1 MIEAN
6 ERFGRKTMKG
16 STMKFG
22 AHIFKLALAGA
33 IACVE
38 VAPLHAAETWSPL
51 TLKPMRAVSLN
62 EGGKHIVTYF
72 IDAGGVCKLTMMIGE
87 SWESYSDEPP
97 LAKPSRVTVEVASG
111 QSAMVD
117 TADGKALN
125 FHCENRASLMT
136 ATEIDRVAFRTTP

>member
-1 MIEAN
+1 MNI
-6 ERFGRKTMKG
+6 
-16 STMKFG
+16 G

-72 IDAGGVCKLTMMIGE
+72 VDAAGVCKLTMMISE
-87 SWESYSDEPP
+87 SWENFADEPP
-97 LAKPSRVTVEVASG
+97 VAKPSRVTVEVASG

-117 TADGKALN
+117 TAEGKALS
-125 FHCENRASLMT
+125 FHCEERARAMT

>member
-1 MIEAN
+1 MIEAKK
-6 ERFGRKTMKG
+6 RFGHKPRKG
-16 STMKFG
+16 STMKIG

-38 VAPLHAAETWSPL
+38 VAPLHAADTWSPL

-72 IDAGGVCKLTMMIGE
+72 IDAGHVCKLTMMISD
-87 SWESYSDEPP
+87 SWESYRDEPP
-97 LAKPSRVTVEVASG
+97 AAKPSRVTVEVASG

-125 FHCENRASLMT
+125 FHCEDRASLMT